1 MFGINPA
8 EHRKCADEENQKE
21 FLTGAL
27 SETFG
32 KALCS
37 VFQPLEL
44 FTAGQSVE
52 PPSAVNA
59 K

>member
-27 SETFG
+27 SEMIGRRTR
-32 KALCS
+32 ALH
-37 VFQPLEL
+37 
-44 FTAGQSVE
+44 
-52 PPSAVNA
+52 VNPCMIR
-59 K
+59 